1 MQFEVGQ
8 LVRLVPDTPAM
19 WARPWDMDQRNLGV
33 VTALRQTFDDEESL
47 IGVKWL
53 GVSDSTPSTLLY
65 SEEELEILEEQNAKF

>member
-8 LVRLVPDTPAM
+8 LVRLAPGTPAM

-33 VTALRQTFDDEESL
+33 VTALRQTFDDEENL

-53 GVSDSTPSTLLY
+53 GVPDSTPSTLLY
-65 SEEELEILEEQNAKF
+65 SEEELEILEGQSAKF